1 MPKYDAIVAHFFD
14 IEGAAE
20 AVELYHNVPLQH
32 LDGVKLEFLL
42 ARMAWTI
49 FPYLGIFMSA
59 QRHRKVSRLDE
70 NGDRVVE
77 ELDGDKCLEIYRQAQ
92 AKSRSVSPRKRAI
105 GPSIG
110 GEEGLQDGYA
120 EQDDGEEGVDEWN
133 TRGRKIRRGSYG

>member
-120 EQDDGEEGVDEWN
+120 EQTTEKRVLTSGIQEGE
-133 TRGRKIRRGSYG
+133 K